1 MGSLVKVESSAYTKD
16 VIDIYSSN
24 KVGMYSKYLSLTPE
38 FVTYYSVNQI
48 MSRTDVGTGSVVT
61 ERGYNSPLR
70 FNKIKNLPCY
80 NLPVL
85 SPDIVYD
92 ETGMDLDL
100 DVNDVVLL
108 PDTVKPTVPD
118 YMIYHLPE
126 GRQLLFRVH
135 SFRYNT
141 IQSNEFVYINL
152 ELKEMGT
159 DIEEKMETQVVK
171 TFYTVFEN
179 IGTED
184 KCFIEEEAVET
195 VNGLVDLI
203 TECSNIYRDS
213 YWDECIGGYVLPS
226 NYDMRKVIYDVFL
239 THFIN
244 ETDLFP
250 HRDTTLT
257 TLPYLDYVPQGS
269 EALYK
274 RSLLYAVEHK
284 TNKLLARD
292 MYYYLGLI
300 KSPFSPFR
308 VYHYEAQSVNLQ
320 LLSVVPTGLDLKPY
334 YDRVLKQV
342 LILGQAEYPVWPPI
356 PEEDNDLN
364 NGGETDEETNTENPG
379 GNASGGDQ
387 TSGEE
392 GNESTGESGGDTGS
406 TVPGGTETEGDET
419 LTPDENDTPVTDP
432 TNPEGSD
439 NTGSEEGID
448 DGIMSVSDE
457 LIDDG
462 TGENTNGDSGTESDD
477 TTVEEV
483 IPPVVTVK
491 PSIITPANRIY
502 DEFEMAPVIKGE
514 ELELSNEDKRQIMIY
529 TEDQKY
535 ILSMIIQFMNNT
547 TTQVNFDSIIQVLL
561 TKGRF
566 SYFYGPI
573 IVYILR
579 KTYDSYFTKSTSET
593 D

>member
-85 SPDIVYD
+85 SPDISFD
-92 ETGMDLDL
+92 ETGMDIEM

-118 YMIYHLPE
+118 YLIYHLPE
-126 GRQLLFRVH
+126 GKQLLFRVH
-135 SFRYNT
+135 TFRYNT

-152 ELKEMGT
+152 ELKEYGD
-159 DIEEKMETQVVK
+159 DIEAKMEPQVVK

-203 TECSNIYRDS
+203 TECSNVYHES
-213 YWDECIGGYVLPS
+213 YWDECVGGYVLAS

-257 TLPYLDYVPQGS
+257 TLPYLDYVPPGS

-284 TNKLLARD
+284 TNKLLVRD

-300 KSPFSPFR
+300 KSPHSPFR
-308 VYHYEAQSVNLQ
+308 LYHYDAQSVNLQ
-320 LLSVVPTGLDLKPY
+320 ILTGVVSGQDLKPY

-342 LILGQAEYPVWPPI
+342 LLMGLNEYPVWPPVEDESDN
-356 PEEDNDLN
+356 EEGVTDN
-364 NGGETDEETNTENPG
+364 EETNTENPG
-379 GNASGGDQ
+379 
-387 TSGEE
+387 E
-392 GNESTGESGGDTGS
+392 GSSDENTSTGEENGEPSDETGGSTGS
-406 TVPGGTETEGDET
+406 TVPD
-419 LTPDENDTPVTDP
+419 
-432 TNPEGSD
+432 
-439 NTGSEEGID
+439 
-448 DGIMSVSDE
+448 
-457 LIDDG
+457 
-462 TGENTNGDSGTESDD
+462 GTESEDGEVVPSISMMQLA
-477 TTVEEV
+477 VEGE
-483 IPPVVTVK
+483 TEESEAVK
-491 PSIITPANRIY
+491 PSIIVPANRIY
-502 DEFEMAPVIKGE
+502 DEFEMAPIIKDE
-514 ELELSNEDKRQIMIY
+514 ELVLSDEDKRQIMLY

-547 TTQVNFDSIIQVLL
+547 TAQVNFNTIIQVLL

-573 IVYILR
+573 IIYILR

>member
-85 SPDIVYD
+85 SPDINFD

-100 DVNDVVLL
+100 EVNDVVLL

-118 YMIYHLPE
+118 YLIYHLPE

-135 SFRYNT
+135 TFRYNT
-141 IQSNEFVYINL
+141 IQSNEFVYISI
-152 ELKEMGT
+152 ELKAIGDDLEAEM
-159 DIEEKMETQVVK
+159 EPQVVK
-171 TFYTVFEN
+171 TYYTVFEN
-179 IGTED
+179 IGTEE

-203 TECSNIYRDS
+203 TECSDLYHDS
-213 YWDECIGGYVLPS
+213 YWDECIGGYVLAS
-226 NYDMRKVIYDVFL
+226 NYDARKVIYDVFL

-257 TLPYLDYVPQGS
+257 TLPYLDYVPPGS

-300 KSPFSPFR
+300 KSPHSPFK

-320 LLSVVPTGLDLKPY
+320 LLGGVISGLDLKPY

-342 LILGQAEYPVWPPI
+342 LLLGQAEYPVWPPI
-356 PEEDNDLN
+356 EEDNN
-364 NGGETDEETNTENPG
+364 EEGETGNEETDTENPG
-379 GNASGGDQ
+379 MDAPNAGES
-387 TSGEE
+387 SGEE
-392 GNESTGESGGDTGS
+392 NDETTGESGGSTGS
-406 TVPGGTETEGDET
+406 GISGGIETEDSNEVDQT
-419 LTPDENDTPVTDP
+419 VNSMAL
-432 TNPEGSD
+432 
-439 NTGSEEGID
+439 NTAD
-448 DGIMSVSDE
+448 V
-457 LIDDG
+457 
-462 TGENTNGDSGTESDD
+462 
-477 TTVEEV
+477 
-483 IPPVVTVK
+483 VK
-491 PSIITPANRIY
+491 PSILTPANRIY
-502 DEFEMAPVIKGE
+502 DEFEMAPVIKDE
-514 ELELSNEDKRQIMIY
+514 ELVLSDEDKRQIMLY

-535 ILSMIIQFMNNT
+535 ILSMIIQFMNNAT
-547 TTQVNFDSIIQVLL
+547 AQVNFDTIVQVLL

-573 IVYILR
+573 IIYILR
-579 KTYDSYFTKSTSET
+579 KTYDGYFTKSTSET